1 MFKQEILDLYKIQTQ
16 IYVRYCTLT
25 KMATTRG
32 RIFVLTGPSGVGKG
46 TVVEQVLKKVD
57 NIYLSI
63 SATTREKREGEK
75 EGVNYYYKTKEE
87 FKRMIEAEEFLEW
100 AEFASSFYGSPKFP
114 INNYLSC
121 GKDVLLEIELQ
132 GAKLVKQNSPDSI
145 LIFLAPPSFE
155 ALEERLIKRQ
165 TESIEKVKIRLKKAK
180 EEMKE
185 VKLFHYLVINDK
197 LDEAVENVLSIIR
210 AERCRIR

>member
-1 MFKQEILDLYKIQTQ
+1 
-16 IYVRYCTLT
+16 
-25 KMATTRG
+25 MASAKG
-32 RIFVLTGPSGVGKG
+32 RIFVITGPSGVGKG
-46 TVVEQVLKKVD
+46 TVVERVLKNVD
-57 NIYLSI
+57 NMYLSI

-75 EGVNYYYKTKEE
+75 EGVNYFFKTKDK
-87 FKRMIEAEEFLEW
+87 FQRMIEEDEFLEW
-100 AEFASSFYGSPKFP
+100 AQFAEDFYGSPKFA

-132 GAKLVKQNSPDSI
+132 GAKQVKQKCPDAV

-165 TESIEKVKIRLKKAK
+165 TESIEKVKVRLKKAK

-185 VKLFHYLVINDK
+185 VKLFNYLVMNDN
-197 LDEAVENVLSIIR
+197 LQEAVDNVVSIIK
-210 AERCRIR
+210 AERCKIREKLII

>member
-1 MFKQEILDLYKIQTQ
+1 
-16 IYVRYCTLT
+16 
-25 KMATTRG
+25 MANRG
-32 RIFVLTGPSGVGKG
+32 KLFVLTGPSGVGKG
-46 TVVEQVLKKVD
+46 TVVQDVLKNVD

-63 SATTREKREGEK
+63 SATTRERREGEK
-75 EGVNYYYKTKEE
+75 EGVNYFFKTKEE
-87 FKRMIEAEEFLEW
+87 FQKIIESDEFLEW
-100 AEFASSFYGSPKFP
+100 AEFAGSFYGSPKFP

-132 GAKLVKQNSPDSI
+132 GAKQIKQKCPESV

-165 TESIEKVKIRLKKAK
+165 TEAIEKVKVRLKKAK

-185 VKLFHYLVINDK
+185 IKLFHYLVVNDDLK
-197 LDEAVENVLSIIR
+197 EAVDNVVSIIR
-210 AERCRIR
+210 AERCRIK

>member
-1 MFKQEILDLYKIQTQ
+1 
-16 IYVRYCTLT
+16 
-25 KMATTRG
+25 MATTKG

-46 TVVEQVLKKVD
+46 TVVERLLKRID

-63 SATTREKREGEK
+63 SATTREKRSGEQEGM
-75 EGVNYYYKTKEE
+75 NYFFKPKEE
-87 FKRMIEAEEFLEW
+87 FQKMIEVGEFLEW
-100 AEFASSFYGSPKFP
+100 AEFAGDYYGSPKFS

-121 GKDVLLEIELQ
+121 GKDVLLEIEIQ
-132 GAKLVKQNSPDSI
+132 GAKQVKQKNPASI

-165 TESIEKVKIRLKKAK
+165 TESIEKVKVRLKKAK

-185 VKLFHYLVINDK
+185 TSIFNYLVVNDN
-197 LDEAVENVLSIIR
+197 LDEAVENVASIIR
-210 AERCRIR
+210 AERCKINSDKERI